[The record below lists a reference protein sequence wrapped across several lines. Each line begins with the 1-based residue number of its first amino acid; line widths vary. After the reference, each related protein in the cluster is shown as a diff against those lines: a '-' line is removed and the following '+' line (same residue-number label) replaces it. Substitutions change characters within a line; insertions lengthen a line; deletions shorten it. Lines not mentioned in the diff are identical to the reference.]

1 MSITDLERFMDYIKE
16 KDIMFEMLVDY
27 GETNWYILMTVAQ
40 QFFDQKDYSMTYDI
54 FENEFDQNLDII
66 TSWHRKDM
74 ESRGIRF
81 FHHDEIV
88 STLLKQ
94 L

>member
-1 MSITDLERFMDYIKE
+1 MSIEDLERFMDYIKE

-66 TSWHRKDM
+66 TSWL
-74 ESRGIRF
+74 S
-81 FHHDEIV
+81 
-88 STLLKQ
+88 
-94 L
+94 